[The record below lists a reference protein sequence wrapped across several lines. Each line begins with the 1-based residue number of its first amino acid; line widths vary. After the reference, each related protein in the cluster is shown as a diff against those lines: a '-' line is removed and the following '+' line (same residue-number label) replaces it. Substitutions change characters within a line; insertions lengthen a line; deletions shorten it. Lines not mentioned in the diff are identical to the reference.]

1 MMKPQPLSDAEYD
14 RIADVLSRFRSERAM
29 NLEKLDGFFAAL
41 ICSPDI
47 VQPSEYLPEI
57 WGGEMADEEAFTNQ
71 QELRDFLDLVMRHW
85 NAISDV
91 LHSGDVFLPLL
102 LEDEQ
107 GIARANDWAQG
118 FMRGMALRHD
128 DWRELLDDEEHGG
141 ALIPIFAL
149 AHEHHADPRMRP
161 YKEPIDP
168 QRRETLITGLAAGV
182 MAIYR
187 YFEPHR
193 RMTARL
199 ARESTTHRRLAP
211 KVGRNDPCPCGSG
224 KKYKQ
229 CCGKPTLH

>member
-1 MMKPQPLSDAEYD
+1 
-14 RIADVLSRFRSERAM
+14 
-29 NLEKLDGFFAAL
+29 
-41 ICSPDI
+41 
-47 VQPSEYLPEI
+47 
-57 WGGEMADEEAFTNQ
+57 
-71 QELRDFLDLVMRHW
+71 
-85 NAISDV
+85 
-91 LHSGDVFLPLL
+91 
-102 LEDEQ
+102 
-107 GIARANDWAQG
+107 
-118 FMRGMALRHD
+118 
-128 DWRELLDDEEHGG
+128 
-141 ALIPIFAL
+141 
-149 AHEHHADPRMRP
+149 MRP

-168 QRRETLITGLAAGV
+168 QRRETLITGLAGGV